1 MLGVRQSPEKGKGIR
16 KGLGGP
22 IRYDDFRMDQTA
34 ILVILQAL
42 GLKGE
47 QGLFVLRCWLPSYGN
62 SSDRS
67 FELSCSPWIG
77 GWFRFCFCRFSF
89 RRCRLGFSLSGASD
103 RGDDRGSFGS

>member
-1 MLGVRQSPEKGKGIR
+1 VLGVRQSPEKGKGIR

-22 IRYDDFRMDQTA
+22 IRYVDFRVDRA
-34 ILVILQAL
+34 ALLVVLQAL

-47 QGLFVLRCWLPSYGN
+47 QGLFVRRCMLPSDGN
-62 SSDRS
+62 SSDRG

-77 GWFRFCFCRFSF
+77 GWFRFCFCRLSF
-89 RRCRLGFSLSGASD
+89 RRCRLEFSLSGASD